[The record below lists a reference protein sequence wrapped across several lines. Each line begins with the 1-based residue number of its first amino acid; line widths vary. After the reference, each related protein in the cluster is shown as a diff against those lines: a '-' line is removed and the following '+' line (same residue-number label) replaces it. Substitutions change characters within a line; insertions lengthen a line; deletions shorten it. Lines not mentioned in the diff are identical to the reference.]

1 MLQVTTAS
9 HLTTPRITR
18 PDPLPIGWGVLMTG
32 AAWLISRL
40 VVAAR
45 WAPAR
50 DPFTFTTSLWA
61 RWDTYNYGSIT
72 QFGRT
77 FGSCHRPPFA
87 ALPNPSGAT
96 WCGTAGWLPGW
107 PWMIRVAQTMGASIP
122 DAGLVLSWAALGA
135 TVFLVWFGWC
145 RMLHPVRA
153 LLVMVGVGVFP
164 GAVYDFALFPT
175 SVALAATTAAIL
187 VATRERFLIAAAL
200 MTVAGLCYPSAW
212 FAAMGLA
219 AAMLVGGLALG
230 VRQAIRRGL
239 WGIAGLSSLVILAL
253 HDQAAFGH
261 FNAYVLVDTGPG
273 LDATGFPG
281 SSLARLVIGRATP
294 EQRPLG
300 RVAANALALQALLA
314 VLVAVGA
321 AVAGAWRWA
330 RSQAVDE
337 LYPGA
342 VGLFVVV
349 GIAILGANGGAWNRS
364 VVLAAPCMVCLRRL
378 PIGLLL
384 VVVGALGV
392 VTAVVSK
399 SFFAGTLV

>member
-1 MLQVTTAS
+1 
-9 HLTTPRITR
+9 
-18 PDPLPIGWGVLMTG
+18 
-32 AAWLISRL
+32 
-40 VVAAR
+40 
-45 WAPAR
+45 
-50 DPFTFTTSLWA
+50 
-61 RWDTYNYGSIT
+61 
-72 QFGRT
+72 
-77 FGSCHRPPFA
+77 
-87 ALPNPSGAT
+87 
-96 WCGTAGWLPGW
+96 
-107 PWMIRVAQTMGASIP
+107 MIRGAQTMGASIP
-122 DAGLVLSWAALGA
+122 DAGLVISWAALGA
-135 TVFLVWFGWC
+135 TVFLAWFGWC

-164 GAVYDFALFPT
+164 GAVYNFALFPT
-175 SVALAATTAAIL
+175 SVALAATTAAL
-187 VATRERFLIAAAL
+187 LAATRERFLIAAAM

-212 FAAMGLA
+212 FAAVGLGV
-219 AAMLVGGLALG
+219 AMVVAGIALG
-230 VRQAIRRGL
+230 SRQAIRRGL
-239 WGIAGLSSLVILAL
+239 WGCAGLSSLVILAL
-253 HDQAAFGH
+253 HDQVALGH

-281 SSLARLVIGRATP
+281 SSLVRLVIGPTTP

-300 RVAANALALQALLA
+300 RVEADALALQAVLA

-321 AVAGAWRWA
+321 TVAGAWRWA
-330 RSQAVDE
+330 RSRAVDE

-349 GIAILGANGGAWNRS
+349 GIAMLGANGGAWNRS

-384 VVVGALGV
+384 VIVSALGV